1 MYWCWFYTFAQLRIQ
16 LHFNYLPVEKPLKNE
31 YPATFAER
39 IRIKVGEATGLK
51 LSQLAFENGL
61 IDDECIRIGLPRQTI
76 VENAHKLMKANE
88 LKIDDIFIRLQEFK
102 DLRNEKTNLIDFV
115 SLHKAVCGK
124 THSEKKYLT
133 RKEL

>member
-16 LHFNYLPVEKPLKNE
+16 LHFNYLPVEKPLQNE
-31 YPATFAER
+31 YPASFAER

-51 LSQLAFENGL
+51 LSQLAYENGL

-102 DLRNEKTNLIDFV
+102 GLRNQKTNLIDFE
-115 SLHKAVCGK
+115 SLNKAVCGK
-124 THSEKKYLT
+124 THSEKEYLT